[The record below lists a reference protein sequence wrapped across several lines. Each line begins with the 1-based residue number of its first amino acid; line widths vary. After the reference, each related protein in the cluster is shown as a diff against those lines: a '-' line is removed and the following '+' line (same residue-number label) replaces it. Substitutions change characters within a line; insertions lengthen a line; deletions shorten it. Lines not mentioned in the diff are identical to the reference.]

1 MKETPSIC
9 PQPGAAK
16 QPECFGDGDKVC
28 PVDEEGIMQPQNG
41 CVPCPHLRACLQSV
55 LVRRGKLRIVEDP
68 LRSKG
73 DRISQEVVGSE
84 TRQKQRRIGEWV
96 RIRLQDTT

>member
-68 LRSKG
+68 LRSKATG
-73 DRISQEVVGSE
+73 FLKRWSDR
-84 TRQKQRRIGEWV
+84 KLAKNKGE
-96 RIRLQDTT
+96 